1 MSGEKTPVPSGQT
14 AFGDRYVLNA
24 KAPLVEFNSHGGL
37 AFEVQD
43 KEKPNVPLYGF
54 VHHPTVPIRNEFYK
68 SLKSR
73 PIANAVNPVDRGLMN
88 VDVKGRKQRL
98 VTIFKRPTGGALLSP
113 DGTLHPELNPNKLRH
128 NVVLSLLK
136 ALAELH
142 KRGLVHRYI
151 APTNMY
157 FAEPGSDEV
166 VLGESYSF
174 PAGYKLPTG
183 LEPLELAFA
192 DQSCRGEGDV
202 NADFYQLGA
211 SLLCLYFG
219 QDLLKN
225 RSRDS
230 LMMARINQGSY
241 WALAGGQEMP
251 GALGSL
257 TKGLMADALDERWNA
272 EDILDWFE
280 GVGKPKRTTMTTWTM
295 NKPTTF
301 MGVAYVERR
310 LLADA
315 FGRNPLDAAKFL
327 KSIDFPAWTQISL
340 RDEIMTERLEK
351 VINVKPEEG
360 YGGPRSDDHFMV
372 SRVCSFL
379 HPTGPV
385 YYKGMALNISG
396 FPGLI
401 AEYFSRDDRETMTS
415 ASEIFDA
422 KILNSLTEIVA
433 ERNPNFAVQ
442 SVSIKKALDHGPSKQ
457 LGRGM
462 ERVLYELNPIM
473 PCVSSRFESVWIG
486 SLTQLMRALD
496 RLSSVGGGK
505 NILLDRHVAAFCAAH
520 GTDLE
525 REFNNLA
532 ASQSNPAKFNTLT
545 ADFFGLLQKRLKLE
559 ALPHLC
565 EKLVDGLAPSIR
577 ELKNKKRREQ
587 VQTAVEKLKKSGDIA
602 KLISD
607 IKLTQ
612 TQALDARE
620 FSQATNLVRK
630 LEREKNRLMRKVLP
644 TDIMARKRGY
654 QAARMIAFFG
664 LVTISFFTF
673 FGGR

>member
-1 MSGEKTPVPSGQT
+1 M
-14 AFGDRYVLNA
+14 F
-24 KAPLVEFNSHGGL
+24 L
-37 AFEVQD
+37 A
-43 KEKPNVPLYGF
+43 
-54 VHHPTVPIRNEFYK
+54 
-68 SLKSR
+68 
-73 PIANAVNPVDRGLMN
+73 A
-88 VDVKGRKQRL
+88 
-98 VTIFKRPTGGALLSP
+98 
-113 DGTLHPELNPNKLRH
+113 
-128 NVVLSLLK
+128 
-136 ALAELH
+136 
-142 KRGLVHRYI
+142 
-151 APTNMY
+151 
-157 FAEPGSDEV
+157 PGSDEV
-166 VLGESYSF
+166 LLGESYSF
-174 PAGYKLPTG
+174 PAGYQLPIA

-192 DQSCRGEGDV
+192 DRNCRGEGDV
-202 NADFYQLGA
+202 SSDFYQLGA

-230 LMMARINQGSY
+230 FVMARVNQGSY

-257 TKGLMADALDERWNA
+257 TRGLMADALDERWTA

-315 FGRNPLDAAKFL
+315 LGRNPLDAAKFL

-351 VINVKPEEG
+351 VINVRPSEG
-360 YGGPRSDDHFMV
+360 YGGPRSDDHQMV
-372 SRVCSFL
+372 SRVCAFL
-379 HPTGPV
+379 HPTGPI
-385 YYKGMALNISG
+385 YYKGMAFNITG

-401 AEYFSRDDRETMTS
+401 AEYFSKDDRETMTA
-415 ASEIFDA
+415 ASEVFDP
-422 KILNSLTEIVA
+422 KIINSLVEIVA
-433 ERNPNFAVQ
+433 ERNPNFATQ
-442 SVSIKKALDHGPSKQ
+442 SISIKKALEHGPSKQ

-473 PCVSSRFESVWIG
+473 PCVSSRFENVWIG
-486 SLTQLMRALD
+486 SLTQMMRALD

-505 NILLDRHVAAFCAAH
+505 NILLDRHLAAFCAAH

-577 ELKNKKRREQ
+577 DLRNKKRREQ
-587 VQTAVEKLKKSGDIA
+587 VQAAVEKLKKSGDIA

-612 TQALDARE
+612 LQALDARE
-620 FSQATNLVRK
+620 FSQATNTVRK
-630 LEREKNRLMRKVLP
+630 LEREKIKLMRKVLP
-644 TDIMARKRGY
+644 TDILSRKRGY

-673 FGGR
+673 FSG